1 MSNRVLMFGGVLVIF
16 ALALVG
22 ILFILDVISLQDA
35 TNALGK
41 TLSVILVSV
50 VAVVLALTVVKIG
63 TRA

>member
-16 ALALVG
+16 VLALVG